1 MVTYFLRSTRLKI
14 HYSIQTIKQHKYE
27 QPNFVN
33 KWTHPCIS
41 CFISATA
48 NSFLE
53 TNNSK
58 CLWVSEKQY
67 SIFLQ
72 STELKF
78 EQTTSQKHSILRSFL
93 TTYQTQFCNKQRKKK
108 YIFILDL
115 EKKLFIFLI
124 DYIQVTIQ
132 QEEEKA
138 ILKETKYD
146 LNRYFKTNNQAL

>member
-1 MVTYFLRSTRLKI
+1 MLKLNTMVTYFLRSTRLKI

-33 KWTHPCIS
+33 KRTHPCIS

-72 STELKF
+72 SPVLKF

-93 TTYQTQFCNKQRKKK
+93 TTYQTQFCNKQTKSTFYFRFRKNVV
-108 YIFILDL
+108 YFS
-115 EKKLFIFLI
+115 
-124 DYIQVTIQ
+124 
-132 QEEEKA
+132 
-138 ILKETKYD
+138 
-146 LNRYFKTNNQAL
+146 NRFYSSQLTTGRGKSHI